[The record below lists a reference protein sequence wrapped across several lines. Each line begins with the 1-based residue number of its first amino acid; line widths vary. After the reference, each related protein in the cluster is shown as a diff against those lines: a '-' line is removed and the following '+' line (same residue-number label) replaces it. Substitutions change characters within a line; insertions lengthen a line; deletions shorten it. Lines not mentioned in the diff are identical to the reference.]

1 MTLTKS
7 EIVHIV
13 DDLKAKNNVRIY
25 TPYKYFQGL
34 TTQKQVVSRF
44 HDMLKKQYKPFQTD
58 AIKST
63 KKSKYTIAFEK
74 NFGPDHKTLSSKSEA
89 TGVPLDIIQEVFRKG
104 QAAWRTGHR
113 VGATENQWGYARVH
127 SFLTLGCTAFAS
139 DFYLLEKA
147 VKQMS
152 TTQLKKFFQQ
162 PILCP
167 SKTLQSAFY
176 KKRGAKE
183 IIEKWKQLYAS

>member
-7 EIVHIV
+7 EIIEIV
-13 DDLKAKNNVRIY
+13 EDLKTRNNIKIY

-34 TTQKQVVSRF
+34 TTRGQVVSRF
-44 HDMLKKQYKPFQTD
+44 NDMRKKEYKPFETD
-58 AIKST
+58 AIRPT
-63 KKSKYTIAFEK
+63 KKSKYTIAFEN
-74 NFGPDHKTLSSKSEA
+74 NFGTDHKTLQSKSEA
-89 TGVPLDIIQEVFRKG
+89 TGVPLDIIQEVYRKG

-152 TTQLKKFFQQ
+152 TAQLRKFFQQ

-167 SKTLQSAFY
+167 TKTLQNAFY

-183 IIEKWKQLYAS
+183 IIEKWKQVYS